1 MDYGKITENMG
12 LKVGALAVA
21 LLLWFH
27 IATEKDTYD
36 RILEVPIQVEGVPS
50 DLIISAELPLTVQ
63 VRFHGRGKNLLT
75 LPWRDVRVVV
85 DASDILVR
93 GTRSRHLNLSNV
105 RYPESPDLTVVEILE
120 PDQITIE
127 TDRFVSMR
135 LPVMARMDIQ
145 VAGGHTFVGTVEV
158 VPDSVTVS
166 GPRSFLRDLIFVE
179 TDTLRS
185 KRRARERIDQE
196 VAIRNLSI
204 YNLSMEPSQ
213 VRLVQDVQP
222 LGERTFTE
230 VAVRFD
236 GRGNID
242 RYLAQPQNA
251 RVTVS
256 GGVRLLE
263 KLTEEDIRLILNLNL
278 FRPDVQTPL
287 TPRVEL
293 PEGVSLLILDPQ
305 QFRVTEY

>member
-75 LPWRDVRVVV
+75 LPWRDVRVFV
-85 DASDILVR
+85 DASDILTR
-93 GTRSRHLNLSNV
+93 GIRPRRLNLSNV
-105 RYPESPDLTVVEILE
+105 KYPDGPDLTAVEILE

-166 GPRSFLRDLIFVE
+166 GPGSFLNDLLFVE

-185 KRRARERIDQE
+185 RRRVRELVDQE
-196 VAIRNLSI
+196 VAIRNFSIFNLSI
-204 YNLSMEPSQ
+204 EPSL

-230 VAVRFD
+230 IAVRFD
-236 GRGNID
+236 GRGNTD

-263 KLTEEDIRLILNLNL
+263 KLTEEDIRLILNLNM

-293 PEGVSLLILDPQ
+293 PEGITLLLLDPQ